1 MISFNGV
8 FVCVCV
14 CIYWR
19 RRMRFASMR
28 PRPNVCGSAHA
39 WVAQEYIEDVR
50 KTTESV
56 QSAVVQACTLVGS
69 LRLSAPVRRRS
80 CAAAWFGE
88 RAADR
93 PLPRAARA
101 ARGPSASRS
110 TRPSERRAPSCALC
124 GVRPRRMSRNTRH
137 RCTSSATLS
146 APAGPARP
154 AGDHEPQA
162 CAGLARGARRLRR
175 GQARAR
181 RVVRRGWA
189 YCPPSGAFASRCGRQ
204 GKARQRSIPTLREC
218 RRPGAAR
225 LAVRLWPCD

>member
-1 MISFNGV
+1 MRMYLLETTDALRVDAPAPQRLWLGARVGGAGV
-8 FVCVCV
+8 H
-14 CIYWR
+14 R
-19 RRMRFASMR
+19 RRPEDDRVCPVGGR
-28 PRPNVCGSAHA
+28 PGVHTRRLPPPVCTRPPS
-39 WVAQEYIEDVR
+39 Q
-50 KTTESV
+50 
-56 QSAVVQACTLVGS
+56 
-69 LRLSAPVRRRS
+69 LRGRMVRRA
-80 CAAAWFGE
+80 C
-88 RAADR
+88 R

-181 RVVRRGWA
+181 RVVRRAGPTV
-189 YCPPSGAFASRCGRQ
+189 CPPSGASLRDADGN
-204 GKARQRSIPTLREC
+204 ATQRSIPTLREC